1 VRDHRKDSRA
11 YLVRIPTSKY
21 WYIRDGKDN
30 RKSTREE
37 DRGRASAVLARYIE
51 DKKTAPAGG
60 VGVTFG
66 DVLDAYAEKRRTL
79 NEETF
84 FKKWQYLIN
93 RIKARDGWRP
103 IEEIT
108 AEWGE
113 QFAEERLRDVDG
125 PTVRQDLASV
135 AAAFNVAR
143 RARLIDLPAPE
154 FNLPPPSAPR
164 DDYLLRDEAER
175 LIEAATKEHVRLFIR
190 LALATG
196 GRHEAILQIPW
207 SQVDIEGGI
216 VDLRQKAVKIPR
228 KHRAG
233 LRTPPPP
240 RQKGRGHMA
249 ISGAI
254 IDELIDAR
262 ARAVTNNVIEYRGRP
277 IKSIKNGFKAAV
289 IAAGLD
295 PDYITP
301 HALRHTAA
309 TWAMQAGVDPYK
321 VAGML
326 GHTDVKMVMK
336 VYGHHHPLFMHEVSD
351 ALRIG

>member
-1 VRDHRKDSRA
+1 MRDHRKDSRA

-175 LIEAATKEHVRLFIR
+175 LIEAATKDHVRLFIR

-240 RQKGRGHMA
+240 RQDR
-249 ISGAI
+249 
-254 IDELIDAR
+254 
-262 ARAVTNNVIEYRGRP
+262 
-277 IKSIKNGFKAAV
+277 KSTRLNSSHV
-289 IAAGLD
+289 
-295 PDYITP
+295 
-301 HALRHTAA
+301 
-309 TWAMQAGVDPYK
+309 
-321 VAGML
+321 
-326 GHTDVKMVMK
+326 
-336 VYGHHHPLFMHEVSD
+336 
-351 ALRIG
+351 